1 MNEVVKLERHDV
13 IAIVTVNSPPV
24 NALSAAVRGGIFE
37 CMKSAIA
44 DAEVK
49 AIVLT
54 CGGRTFIA
62 GADITEFGK
71 PPKPPGL
78 AEVLV
83 LMENSPKPIIAAI
96 HGTALGGGLEVA
108 LACHYRVATKEAR
121 LGLPEV
127 KLGLLPGAGGT
138 QRLPRAVGPELA
150 VKMIVS
156 GDPIGAAEAL
166 KNGLIEE
173 IVEGPAAG
181 GEAFARKVL
190 AEKRPLRK
198 LRDDDS
204 KLAAA
209 KADISIFTNAVAAL
223 TKKARGLEA
232 PFAAADAVRAAIELP
247 FDEGLKKER
256 EGFLKLVSSDQSK
269 AQRYAF
275 FSEREA
281 AKIAGVPEGT
291 KPRPVERVAIIGAG
305 TMGGG
310 IAMSFANAGIPVTL
324 IETSE
329 EQLKRGMGVMQKN
342 YEATAA
348 RGGIP
353 ADAPAKRMGLIT
365 GVVGLE
371 NVKDADL
378 VIEAVF
384 ETMAVKKEVFEAL
397 DKHAKPGAVLASN
410 TSYLNIDEIAKV
422 TKRPQDVLGMHF
434 FSPANVMKLCEIVR
448 ADKTAPD
455 ALTTAVSIARKIA
468 KVPAVVGVCD
478 GFVGNRMLAQRGKQS
493 EKLLFEGALPQQVDA
508 VVTKFGMPMG
518 PFAMSDLAGLDIGWR
533 SRKDR
538 GIKSEIADALC
549 EAGRFGQKTGKGYYK
564 YEAGSRAALPDPEV
578 EKLIDETLQR
588 LGRKKRVVSDD
599 EILERM
605 MYPMINEGA
614 RILEENIAARPSDI
628 DVIWLYGYGWPI
640 YRGGP
645 MFYADQVGLKHIADR
660 LSYYAKET
668 NDPSLEPAPCSS
680 VSPPKARPLRR
691 WPRSRRRLDG
701 ASRRAVLSGKASA
714 GTTRSRAARC
724 PTCCRQ
730 RSPSSA
736 SRPAHRIPRPAD
748 QLQRTRSAGGDSRQ
762 RLPSRRLRQ
771 EQFGRA
777 VPRQFAGSSRQ
788 FLRRAEGRRP
798 RRASVAAR
806 RRDRAVAQAH
816 GLRRAGAGHQ
826 QPLGAAADRAEIP
839 RQGPARSPD
848 RLRGR
853 SLGQGRNAADGAAGS
868 SAIVTYKQFTDGATK
883 PAQWPAISADDVAL
897 LQYTGGTTGLAEG
910 RDAQPRQS
918 DVGGVGLRRLGQAG
932 ARRAQR
938 DRARDLR
945 AAAVS
950 HLRADGGAALRDPAR
965 PSDLAAPTLRC
976 RSRHARH
983 RGQARDRLSRACRR
997 CGSRSPHCPISTSAI
1012 CPRWCPAAPAARRCR
1027 SRSQKSSSAGSA

>member
-1 MNEVVKLERHDV
+1 MSRCGIKFRSAKLVKNKISRESPVNEVVKLERHDV
-13 IAIVTVNSPPV
+13 VAIVTVDSPPV
-24 NALSAAVRGGIFE
+24 NALSAAVRGGIFD
-37 CMKSAIA
+37 CIKRAIA
-44 DAEVK
+44 DPEVK

-78 AEVLV
+78 HEVLTE
-83 LMENSPKPIIAAI
+83 MENSPKPIIAAI

-108 LACHYRVATKEAR
+108 LACHFRVATKEAR

-150 VKMIVS
+150 VKMIVG

-173 IVEGPAAG
+173 IVEGPALG

-209 KADISIFTNAVAAL
+209 ID
-223 TKKARGLEA
+223 
-232 PFAAADAVRAAIELP
+232 LP

-281 AKIAGVPEGT
+281 AKVAGVPEGT
-291 KPRPVERVAIIGAG
+291 KPRKVERVAIIGAG

-324 IETSE
+324 IETGE

-342 YEATAA
+342 YDATAA

-378 VIEAVF
+378 IIEAVF
-384 ETMAVKKEVFEAL
+384 ETMAIKKEVFEAL
-397 DKHAKPGAVLASN
+397 DQYAKPGAVLASN

-448 ADKTAPD
+448 AEKTAPD
-455 ALTTAVSIARKIA
+455 ALTTAVAVARKIA

-478 GFVGNRMLAQRGKQS
+478 GFVGNRMLAQRGKQA

-518 PFAMSDLAGLDIGWR
+518 PFAMGDLAGLDIGWR

-564 YEAGSRAALPDPEV
+564 YEGGSRAPLPDPEV

-588 LGRKKRVVSDD
+588 VGR
-599 EILERM
+599 
-605 MYPMINEGA
+605 
-614 RILEENIAARPSDI
+614 
-628 DVIWLYGYGWPI
+628 
-640 YRGGP
+640 
-645 MFYADQVGLKHIADR
+645 KHIADR
-660 LSYYAKET
+660 LSFYARET
-668 NDPSLEPAPCSS
+668 NDPSLEPAPLL
-680 VSPPKARPLRR
+680 K
-691 WPRSRRRLDG
+691 RL
-701 ASRRAVLSGKASA
+701 A
-714 GTTRSRAARC
+714 
-724 PTCCRQ
+724 
-730 RSPSSA
+730 
-736 SRPAHRIPRPAD
+736 
-748 QLQRTRSAGGDSRQ
+748 
-762 RLPSRRLRQ
+762 
-771 EQFGRA
+771 
-777 VPRQFAGSSRQ
+777 
-788 FLRRAEGRRP
+788 AEGKTF
-798 RRASVAAR
+798 ASLAQTAKAA
-806 RRDRAVAQAH
+806 
-816 GLRRAGAGHQ
+816 
-826 QPLGAAADRAEIP
+826 
-839 RQGPARSPD
+839 
-848 RLRGR
+848 
-853 SLGQGRNAADGAAGS
+853 
-868 SAIVTYKQFTDGATK
+868 
-883 PAQWPAISADDVAL
+883 
-897 LQYTGGTTGLAEG
+897 
-910 RDAQPRQS
+910 
-918 DVGGVGLRRLGQAG
+918 
-932 ARRAQR
+932 
-938 DRARDLR
+938 
-945 AAAVS
+945 
-950 HLRADGGAALRDPAR
+950 
-965 PSDLAAPTLRC
+965 
-976 RSRHARH
+976 
-983 RGQARDRLSRACRR
+983 
-997 CGSRSPHCPISTSAI
+997 
-1012 CPRWCPAAPAARRCR
+1012 
-1027 SRSQKSSSAGSA
+1027 

>member
-1 MNEVVKLERHDV
+1 
-13 IAIVTVNSPPV
+13 
-24 NALSAAVRGGIFE
+24 
-37 CMKSAIA
+37 
-44 DAEVK
+44 
-49 AIVLT
+49 
-54 CGGRTFIA
+54 
-62 GADITEFGK
+62 
-71 PPKPPGL
+71 
-78 AEVLV
+78 
-83 LMENSPKPIIAAI
+83 
-96 HGTALGGGLEVA
+96 
-108 LACHYRVATKEAR
+108 
-121 LGLPEV
+121 
-127 KLGLLPGAGGT
+127 
-138 QRLPRAVGPELA
+138 
-150 VKMIVS
+150 
-156 GDPIGAAEAL
+156 
-166 KNGLIEE
+166 
-173 IVEGPAAG
+173 
-181 GEAFARKVL
+181 
-190 AEKRPLRK
+190 
-198 LRDDDS
+198 
-204 KLAAA
+204 
-209 KADISIFTNAVAAL
+209 
-223 TKKARGLEA
+223 
-232 PFAAADAVRAAIELP
+232 
-247 FDEGLKKER
+247 
-256 EGFLKLVSSDQSK
+256 
-269 AQRYAF
+269 
-275 FSEREA
+275 
-281 AKIAGVPEGT
+281 
-291 KPRPVERVAIIGAG
+291 
-305 TMGGG
+305 MGGG

-324 IETSE
+324 IETGE

-564 YEAGSRAALPDPEV
+564 YEGGSRAALPDPEV

-614 RILEENIAARPSDI
+614 RILEEGIAARPSDI

-668 NDPSLEPAPCSS
+668 NDPSLEPAPLL
-680 VSPPKARPLRR
+680 K
-691 WPRSRRRLDG
+691 RL
-701 ASRRAVLSGKASA
+701 A
-714 GTTRSRAARC
+714 
-724 PTCCRQ
+724 
-730 RSPSSA
+730 
-736 SRPAHRIPRPAD
+736 
-748 QLQRTRSAGGDSRQ
+748 
-762 RLPSRRLRQ
+762 
-771 EQFGRA
+771 
-777 VPRQFAGSSRQ
+777 
-788 FLRRAEGRRP
+788 AEGKTF
-798 RRASVAAR
+798 AS
-806 RRDRAVAQAH
+806 
-816 GLRRAGAGHQ
+816 
-826 QPLGAAADRAEIP
+826 
-839 RQGPARSPD
+839 
-848 RLRGR
+848 
-853 SLGQGRNAADGAAGS
+853 
-868 SAIVTYKQFTDGATK
+868 
-883 PAQWPAISADDVAL
+883 
-897 LQYTGGTTGLAEG
+897 LAEK
-910 RDAQPRQS
+910 S
-918 DVGGVGLRRLGQAG
+918 K
-932 ARRAQR
+932 
-938 DRARDLR
+938 
-945 AAAVS
+945 AA
-950 HLRADGGAALRDPAR
+950 
-965 PSDLAAPTLRC
+965 
-976 RSRHARH
+976 
-983 RGQARDRLSRACRR
+983 
-997 CGSRSPHCPISTSAI
+997 
-1012 CPRWCPAAPAARRCR
+1012 
-1027 SRSQKSSSAGSA
+1027 